1 MRRLSG
7 SIATHLSL
15 LCLIKKSQE
24 MENFKVSIRSKEQ
37 GSTKNLIKRGLVPG
51 IIYGK
56 DTNPT
61 KITFEEKI
69 LSKLMYAGGFY
80 SKIID
85 LEIDGKKEKVL
96 PKQLQY
102 HPVTDKLIHFD
113 FLRVQ
118 EDTKVTVEVEVEFL
132 NRDSCPGLK
141 KGGVLNLVRRFV
153 ELNCNANNIPE
164 KLQYD
169 LISSEIGD
177 AIKISNIDLPDGV
190 QPTITDRDF
199 VVATLVPPTVEVET
213 KEEST
218 ETEGEGEEK
227 QEADGDGEA
236 QKTAKDSKESSEDK
250 KEDSKEEK
258 SK

>member
-1 MRRLSG
+1 MKDFKAINRSENIG
-7 SIATHLSL
+7 SIKTL
-15 LCLIKKSQE
+15 LKK
-24 MENFKVSIRSKEQ
+24 
-37 GSTKNLIKRGLVPG
+37 GLVPG

-56 DTNPT
+56 NSDPI
-61 KITFEEKI
+61 KIAFENKV
-69 LSKLMYAGGFY
+69 LNKLMHSGGFY

-118 EDTKVTVEVEVEFL
+118 ADTKVTVEVEVKFI
-132 NRDSCPGLK
+132 NRETCPGLK
-141 KGGVLNLVRRFV
+141 KGGVLNLVRRLV

-164 KLQYD
+164 KLQFD

-177 AIKISNIDLPDGV
+177 AIKISNISLPDGV
-190 QPTITDRDF
+190 KPTITDRDF

-213 KEEST
+213 KEEET
-218 ETEGEGEEK
+218 ETEDDTEKTDVESKETTEEK
-227 QEADGDGEA
+227 
-236 QKTAKDSKESSEDK
+236 KEESPEDK
-250 KEDSKEEK
+250 PK
-258 SK
+258 